1 MLLRAEKIT
10 KRYGG
15 VTALDKVDFDMVQ
28 GEIHGLVGVNG
39 CGKSTLMKIIAGAE
53 QPTSGKIYIDDQEC
67 PPYTPAE
74 AMQHGIGIIYQ
85 DLSLFPNLSVFE
97 NIYLSRVIASGN
109 KTISPSGFRQGIEEI
124 VKSLGITLDL
134 NADLGELPIAR
145 QQLVAIIRALFN
157 KSRLIILDEPTTAL
171 TGSEIANLFKILN
184 SLKEQGLSFI
194 FISHKLTELLQI
206 CDRIT
211 VFKDGHLI
219 NTFDNDGKLKQ
230 NQLEKA
236 MLGREVTYQKFPY
249 HATDKPVLTVKN
261 LSLKNNFK
269 DISFTLHEGEVL
281 GIAGQLGS
289 GRTELAMGLFGAAPA
304 QSGTIEVA
312 GRPADC
318 SSIGKAVENGIAYV
332 PEDRLSL
339 GLVLDQSI
347 RRNAV
352 VCSLKA
358 LSSWTGLLNL
368 KGYKDLAEA
377 LLEELK
383 VKFGAVSHKISS
395 LSGGNQ
401 QKVVLAKW
409 LAIKPRIL
417 ILDSPTVGID
427 VGAKSAIYETV
438 HDKAA
443 EGMAFL
449 FISDELPE
457 LLANCDRILVMGH
470 GRIKAE
476 LAAADLTEE
485 ALQEAIAGVALT

>member
-1 MLLRAEKIT
+1 MLLKAEKIT

-15 VTALDKVDFDMVQ
+15 VVALDQVDFDMVT

-53 QPTSGKIYIDDQEC
+53 HQTAGKIYIDDVERA
-67 PPYTPAE
+67 PYSPAE
-74 AMQHGIGIIYQ
+74 AMQYGIGIIYQ
-85 DLSLFPNLSVFE
+85 DLSLFPNLSVYE
-97 NIYLSRVIASGN
+97 NIYLSKVIASGK
-109 KTISPSGFRQGIEEI
+109 KTISPKEFKAGIEEI
-124 VKSLGITLDL
+124 VKSLGIELDL
-134 NADLGELPIAR
+134 TANLGELPIAK

-184 SLKEQGLSFI
+184 SLKAQGISFI
-194 FISHKLTELLQI
+194 FISHKLPELLQV

-219 NTFDNDGKLKQ
+219 NTFDNHQPLQ
-230 NQLEKA
+230 QSEIERA
-236 MLGREVTYQKFPY
+236 MLGKEITYKKYPSTAGQ
-249 HATDKPVLTVKN
+249 DVVLKVSN

-269 DISFTLHEGEVL
+269 DISFSLKKGEVL

-289 GRTELAMGLFGAAPA
+289 GRTELAMALFGAESA
-304 QSGTIEVA
+304 QSGSIEVA
-312 GRPADC
+312 GHQVSC

-332 PEDRLSL
+332 PEDRLNL
-339 GLVLDQSI
+339 GLVIDQSI
-347 RRNAV
+347 RRNATL
-352 VCSLKA
+352 CSLRRLNTFA
-358 LSSWTGLLNL
+358 GLLDLNAYKELAANL
-368 KGYKDLAEA
+368 MV
-377 LLEELK
+377 ELK
-383 VKFGAVSHKISS
+383 VKFGRISNKISS

-438 HDKAA
+438 HAKAQ

-457 LLANCDRILVMGH
+457 LLSNCDRILVMGH
-470 GRIKAE
+470 GRIKEE
-476 LAAADLTEE
+476 LATAGLTE
-485 ALQEAIAGVALT
+485 AQLQEAIVRGGA